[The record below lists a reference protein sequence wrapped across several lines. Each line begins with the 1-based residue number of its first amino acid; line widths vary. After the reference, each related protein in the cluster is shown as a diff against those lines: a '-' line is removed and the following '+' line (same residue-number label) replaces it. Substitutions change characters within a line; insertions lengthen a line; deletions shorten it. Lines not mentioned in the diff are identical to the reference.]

1 MQYPD
6 KGFRVRKVAKKFAGG
21 FFRPASLAAMA
32 LGAAIACV
40 LMGIAGVDITLADGK
55 VMMLSTTT
63 ATNGA
68 LDSHNGGA
76 LGGHR
81 GDGAATHAGGSSAH
95 AGGSSAHAG
104 GSSAHAGA
112 HTASSVGSAS
122 EKSLVDSLAVVDDT
136 EQDQWETV
144 RMRVTAYCACRTC
157 CGKHSNGITANNHKI
172 RWGDTFVASD
182 KMYRFGTEMR
192 IPGYNQDRTVKV
204 LDRGR
209 VIKGYRLDVF
219 FNSHTVAKKWG
230 VKYLNVEVKI

>member
-1 MQYPD
+1 
-6 KGFRVRKVAKKFAGG
+6 
-21 FFRPASLAAMA
+21 MA
-32 LGAAIACV
+32 LVAAIVFV
-40 LMGIAGVDITLADGK
+40 LMSISGVDITLADGK

-63 ATNGA
+63 ATDGA
-68 LDSHNGGA
+68 F
-76 LGGHR
+76 GGH
-81 GDGAATHAGGSSAH
+81 GGN
-95 AGGSSAHAG
+95 
-104 GSSAHAGA
+104 

-122 EKSLVDSLAVVDDT
+122 EKSLVDSLAVVDDADQ
-136 EQDQWETV
+136 EQWQTV

-157 CGKHSNGITANNHKI
+157 CGKYSNGITANNHKV

-219 FNSHTVAKKWG
+219 FNSHKVAKKWG
-230 VKYLNVEVKI
+230 VKYLDVEVKI